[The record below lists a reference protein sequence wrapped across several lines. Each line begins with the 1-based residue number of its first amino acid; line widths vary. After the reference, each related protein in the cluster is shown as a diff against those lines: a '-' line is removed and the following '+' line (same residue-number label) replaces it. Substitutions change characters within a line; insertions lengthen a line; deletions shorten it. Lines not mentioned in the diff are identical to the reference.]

1 MTVPRRCP
9 DQQIAAPNKGD
20 IGKHVLV
27 TNVSISEH
35 GQSTNM
41 RKLDKNEQSSKP
53 LLEIEQSPKFPE
65 NGRKVHFC
73 NQEPSNHSQPK
84 ILLKLSKTPA
94 AAFRLIRWI
103 PAFLSDTVLL

>member
-20 IGKHVLV
+20 IGKHELV
-27 TNVSISEH
+27 TNVSIGEH
-35 GQSTNM
+35 GQSTNLGGIKISNLQ
-41 RKLDKNEQSSKP
+41 RP

-65 NGRKVHFC
+65 NARKVHFC
-73 NQEPSNHSQPK
+73 NQELSNHSQPK

>member
-20 IGKHVLV
+20 IGKYVLV
-27 TNVSISEH
+27 TNVSIGEH
-35 GQSTNM
+35 GKSTNVGK
-41 RKLDKNEQSSKP
+41 RDKNQQSSKHQ
-53 LLEIEQSPKFPE
+53 EIEQSPKFPE
-65 NGRKVHFC
+65 NARKVHFC
-73 NQEPSNHSQPK
+73 NQELSNHSQPK
-84 ILLKLSKTPA
+84 FLLKLSKTPA

>member
-1 MTVPRRCP
+1 MN
-9 DQQIAAPNKGD
+9 NKQMWANG
-20 IGKHVLV
+20 IKMSNLQR
-27 TNVSISEH
+27 S
-35 GQSTNM
+35 
-41 RKLDKNEQSSKP
+41 

-65 NGRKVHFC
+65 NARKVHFC
-73 NQEPSNHSQPK
+73 NQELINHSQPK